1 MKQQVLELNINNVPS
16 SLNLSAIGCYIQ
28 DGKELVEIK
37 EYIDKK
43 AKPRPLE
50 PSQLRFEFKENTPEV
65 IDLYNLSPVKM
76 KALDN
81 LFQNTYNLKK
91 ITGTKHFTQ
100 ENVKNIGSLR
110 SMFSAARSLEDDG
123 GLLDL
128 HYTITQEYGIDSI
141 FYNCGL
147 PVQSLANITYS
158 DSLTKLR
165 FTQVFR
171 STKATTVD
179 LSNQDLYSLQQRL
192 GSGFNYTFSFDYS
205 DTVINVITNEKTI
218 LPDVDLY
225 FSWSKMTKQS
235 VLNIFNALPTSTN
248 GSVIRIS
255 GGNWYKELTE
265 EEKLIPVNKGWTLQR
280 G

>member
-50 PSQLRFEFKENTPEV
+50 PSQLRFDFKEDTPEV

-81 LFQNTYNLKK
+81 LFQNAYTLKK

-100 ENVKNIGSLR
+100 ENVKNVGSLR
-110 SMFSAARSLEDDG
+110 SMFYAARSLEDDG

-128 HYTITQEYGIDSI
+128 NYTITQEYGIDSI
-141 FYNCGL
+141 FNECGL

-165 FTQVFR
+165 FSQVFR
-171 STKATTVD
+171 FTKATTVD
-179 LSNQDLYSLQQRL
+179 LSNQDLYSLQQRM
-192 GSGFNYTFSFDYS
+192 GSGFYCGPSFDYS
-205 DTVINVITNEKTI
+205 SSVINVITNEKTT
-218 LPDVDLY
+218 LPDVDLS
-225 FSWSKMTKQS
+225 FSWSKITKQS
-235 VLNIFNALPTSTN
+235 ALNLFNALPTSTR
-248 GSVIRIS
+248 GSIIRINN
-255 GGNWYKELTE
+255 GNWYKELTE
-265 EEKLIPVNKGWTLQR
+265 EEKLIPVNKGWTLQK
-280 G
+280 

>member
-50 PSQLRFEFKENTPEV
+50 PTQIRFELKENTPEV
-65 IDLYNLSPVKM
+65 IDLSNLSPVRM
-76 KALDN
+76 KTLDN

-100 ENVKNIGSLR
+100 ENVKNIGSIR
-110 SMFSAARSLEDDG
+110 SMFSGARSLEDDG

-128 HYTITQEYGIDSI
+128 HYTITQEWGIDSI
-141 FYNCGL
+141 FYDCGL

-165 FTQVFR
+165 FGQIFR
-171 STKATTVD
+171 GTKATTVD
-179 LSNQDLYSLQQRL
+179 LSNQDLYSLQQRI
-192 GSGFNYTFSFDYS
+192 GSGFYYGPSFDYGS
-205 DTVINVITNEKTI
+205 SVINVITNEKTK
-218 LPDVDLY
+218 LPDVNLS
-225 FSWSKMTKQS
+225 FSWSNMTKQS
-235 VLNIFNALPTSTN
+235 VLNIFNALPTSTS
-248 GSVIRIS
+248 GSVIKINN
-255 GGNWYKELTE
+255 GKWYKELTE
-265 EEKLIPVNKGWTLQR
+265 EEKLIPVNKGWTLQK
-280 G
+280 

>member
-50 PSQLRFEFKENTPEV
+50 PSQIRFEFKENTPEV
-65 IDLYNLSPVKM
+65 IDLYNLSPVRM
-76 KALDN
+76 KSLDF

-100 ENVKNIGSLR
+100 ENVKNIGSIR
-110 SMFSAARSLEDDG
+110 SMFSGARSLEDDG

-128 HYTITQEYGIDSI
+128 HYTITQEWGIDSI
-141 FYNCGL
+141 FYDCGL

-165 FTQVFR
+165 FGQIFR
-171 STKATTVD
+171 GTKATTVD
-179 LSNQDLYSLQQRL
+179 LSNQDLYSLQQRI
-192 GSGFNYTFSFDYS
+192 GSGFYYGPSFDYGS
-205 DTVINVITNEKTI
+205 SVINVITNEKTK
-218 LPDVDLY
+218 LPDVNLG
-225 FSWSKMTKQS
+225 FTWSKMTKQS
-235 VLNIFNALPTSTN
+235 VLNIFNALPTSTS
-248 GSVIRIS
+248 GSVIKINN
-255 GGNWYKELTE
+255 GNWYKELTE
-265 EEKLIPVNKGWTLQR
+265 EEKLIPVNKGWTLQK
-280 G
+280 

>member
-50 PSQLRFEFKENTPEV
+50 PSQLRFELKEETPEV
-65 IDLYNLSPVKM
+65 IDLSNLSPVRM
-76 KALDN
+76 KTLDY

-110 SMFSAARSLEDDG
+110 SMFNSARSLEDDG

-141 FYNCGL
+141 FYDCGL

-165 FTQVFR
+165 FCQIFR
-171 STKATTVD
+171 FTKATTVD
-179 LSNQDLYSLQQRL
+179 LSNQDLYSLQQRM
-192 GSGFNYTFSFDYS
+192 GSGFNFTFPFDYS
-205 DTVINVITNEKTI
+205 SSVINVITNEKTI
-218 LPDVDLY
+218 LPDVDIS
-225 FSWSKMTKQS
+225 FTWSKMTKQS
-235 VLNIFNALPTSTN
+235 ALNIFNALPTSTR
-248 GSVIRIS
+248 GSVIRINN
-255 GGNWYKELTE
+255 GNWYKELTD
-265 EEKLIPVNKGWTLQR
+265 EEKLIPINKGWTFQR

>member
-16 SLNLSAIGCYIQ
+16 SLNLTTIGCYIE

-65 IDLYNLSPVKM
+65 IDLYNLSPVRM
-76 KALDN
+76 KALDFS
-81 LFQNTYNLKK
+81 FQNTYNLKK

-100 ENVKNIGSLR
+100 DSVKNIGSLR
-110 SMFSAARSLEDDG
+110 SLFNCARSLEDDG

-128 HYTITQEYGIDSI
+128 HYTITQEYGVESI
-141 FYNCGL
+141 FYECGL

-165 FTQVFR
+165 FSQVFR
-171 STKATTVD
+171 FTKATTVD
-179 LSNQDLYSLQQRL
+179 LSNQDLYSLQQRM
-192 GSGFNYTFSFDYS
+192 GSGFVYSSSFDYS
-205 DTVINVITNEKTI
+205 SSVINVLTNEKTT
-218 LPDVDLY
+218 LPDVDLS
-225 FSWSKMTKQS
+225 FTWSKMTKQS
-235 VLNIFNALPTSTN
+235 ALNLFNALPTSTR
-248 GSVIRIS
+248 GSVIRINN
-255 GGNWYKELTE
+255 GNWYKELTE
-265 EEKLIPVNKGWTLQR
+265 EEKLIPVNKGWTLQK
-280 G
+280 

>member
-28 DGKELVEIK
+28 DDKELVEIK

-76 KALDN
+76 NALDF
-81 LFQNTYNLKK
+81 LFQNTYTLKK

-110 SMFSAARSLEDDG
+110 SMFNAARSLEDDG

-165 FTQVFR
+165 FSQVFR

-179 LSNQDLYSLQQRL
+179 LSNQDLYGLQQRL
-192 GSGFNYTFSFDYS
+192 DSGFTYSFSFDYS
-205 DTVINVITNEKTI
+205 DTVINVITNEKTT
-218 LPDVDLY
+218 LPDVDLS

-235 VLNIFNALPTSTN
+235 VLNIFNALPTSTR
-248 GSVIRIS
+248 GSVIKINN
-255 GGNWYKELTE
+255 GNWYKELTE
-265 EEKLIPVNKGWTLQR
+265 EEKLIPVNKGWTLQK
-280 G
+280 